1 MINNIIKPFD
11 YSCMV
16 DGIATV
22 CLNEGEYRTDFFQKY
37 DDFETDHGCGTFC
50 GKLYEKMFSR
60 NGKGY

>member
-37 DDFETDHGCGTFC
+37 DDFETDHGCGNDWNFLR
-50 GKLYEKMFSR
+50 KAI
-60 NGKGY
+60 